1 MDEDDKDLLLGG
13 DFEEPTEDDMLDE
26 ENEEDLS
33 DSQGESDTAIPDE
46 TGEPEET

>member
-1 MDEDDKDLLLGG
+1 MKSIRQQIIEAKQ
-13 DFEEPTEDDMLDE
+13 EKTERE